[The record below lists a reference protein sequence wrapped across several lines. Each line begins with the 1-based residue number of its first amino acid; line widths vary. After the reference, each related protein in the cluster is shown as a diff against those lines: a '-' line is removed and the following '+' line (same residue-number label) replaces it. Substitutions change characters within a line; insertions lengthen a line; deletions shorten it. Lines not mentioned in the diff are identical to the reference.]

1 MASKKNIP
9 HWHTKESAR
18 IEALRW
24 NESIEDFEIL
34 FSHVRNTI
42 SEELRQQGKNLSE
55 ITSDDELRREVRSAG
70 ESYDEKRRKLIGLE
84 IHVTLWVRGF
94 VATRMR
100 GIGESKSINKS

>member
-1 MASKKNIP
+1 M
-9 HWHTKESAR
+9 
-18 IEALRW
+18 RW

-34 FSHVRNTI
+34 YSHVKNKI
-42 SEELRQQGKNLSE
+42 SRELREQGKDLSE
-55 ITSDDELRREVRSAG
+55 IANDDELRREVRSAA

-100 GIGESKSINKS
+100 GIGESNG